1 MGSKLKIKN
10 VALLKDI
17 ELDVNRLVVL
27 LGPQS
32 SGKSSISK
40 ILCQCQWIEKNCFVD
55 FDRTVARYQME
66 RAFVTQLEEYHR
78 MRGYFN
84 ADSYIRYEGD
94 FIVLTLE
101 HEKVSIVRKSENP
114 GYVYP
119 KLCYIPAE
127 RNLVAAIPNLKKY
140 NDTNDVILYFL
151 YDWYE
156 AKSFTKDLT
165 LDEMLERPVKYH
177 YAEANESDFVYD
189 GDSPALQLA
198 HASSG
203 IQSLVPLYMVIQY
216 IVGGVYQKTKPLSAE
231 QKLSAANRDFYY
243 KGSRLY
249 IEEPEQNL
257 FPDAQRHFI
266 YSFLKLLKEP
276 TGKHTAMITTHS
288 PFILFSLN
296 NCLMGG
302 LVEDKISAEERLKLP
317 SRDAWILPKEVSVYE
332 IQEGRLVNIQDEDG
346 LLKENFLNE
355 SYSKMNDEFMT
366 LLSCYGD

>member
-1 MGSKLKIKN
+1 
-10 VALLKDI
+10 
-17 ELDVNRLVVL
+17 
-27 LGPQS
+27 
-32 SGKSSISK
+32 
-40 ILCQCQWIEKNCFVD
+40 
-55 FDRTVARYQME
+55 
-66 RAFVTQLEEYHR
+66 
-78 MRGYFN
+78 
-84 ADSYIRYEGD
+84 
-94 FIVLTLE
+94 
-101 HEKVSIVRKSENP
+101 
-114 GYVYP
+114 
-119 KLCYIPAE
+119 
-127 RNLVAAIPNLKKY
+127 
-140 NDTNDVILYFL
+140 
-151 YDWYE
+151 
-156 AKSFTKDLT
+156 
-165 LDEMLERPVKYH
+165 
-177 YAEANESDFVYD
+177 
-189 GDSPALQLA
+189 
-198 HASSG
+198 
-203 IQSLVPLYMVIQY
+203 
-216 IVGGVYQKTKPLSAE
+216 
-231 QKLSAANRDFYY
+231 
-243 KGSRLY
+243 LY

>member
-66 RAFVTQLEEYHR
+66 HAFVTQLEEYHR

-101 HEKVSIVRKSENP
+101 HEKVSIVRKIENSD
-114 GYVYP
+114 YVYP